1 MLYVCFGSQLLHL
14 VWCARLAKVI
24 DTLWNSY
31 LFRCTFG
38 LFETA
43 PSSVVGGRWE
53 LANVLG
59 VAVIARCHCVSWITC
74 LCCGDFTVGPVELHI
89 MLIWAISS
97 PKCKKCSVMLL
108 KVERIRCKQLSGA
121 LEAERFARPSV

>member
-1 MLYVCFGSQLLHL
+1 MLYVCSRSQLLHL

-38 LFETA
+38 LFETS
-43 PSSVVGGRWE
+43 PSSVVGRRWE

-59 VAVIARCHCVSWITC
+59 VAVIAMCHCVSLITC

-89 MLIWAISS
+89 LLVPTLVVVIAFRSAWA
-97 PKCKKCSVMLL
+97 
-108 KVERIRCKQLSGA
+108 KVSFLCGS
-121 LEAERFARPSV
+121 